1 MTIHRKIQEFA
12 DVLDVLAAFDVWT
25 ETLIEVSKDFVF
37 GLDLEEAAAEELLNR
52 LTEYIYNDDQNRAV
66 LAADDE

>member
-1 MTIHRKIQEFA
+1 MTIDRMIEEFV

-37 GLDLEEAAAEELLNR
+37 GLDLDEAAAEELLNK
-52 LTEYIYNDDQNRAV
+52 LTDYIYSGNQDRAV
-66 LAADDE
+66 LAANDE